1 MDWTKIVEIA
11 KTGKEIYDT
20 FTDEGESSSSGGFV
34 QPRSIRSGSGTS
46 RRPQSRQRVQAAKV
60 EKYSDIGQNPLTTYN
75 TIVGTT
81 LRKYRTITGT

>member
-20 FTDEGESSSSGGFV
+20 FT
-34 QPRSIRSGSGTS
+34 
-46 RRPQSRQRVQAAKV
+46 VQAAPV
-60 EKYSDIGQNPLTTYN
+60 AKYSDIGQNPLTTYN

-81 LRKYRTITGT
+81 LRKYRTIAGT

>member
-34 QPRSIRSGSGTS
+34 QPRSIRSGTGTP
-46 RRPQSRQRVQAAKV
+46 RRPTSGRVQAAPV

-81 LRKYRTITGT
+81 LRKYRTIAGT